1 MANDYPANV
10 KLYKDGQ
17 CKSFSNIMS
26 HTLTDDELPGAD
38 KGRAVNLI
46 DQALANGWWWNR
58 EGKPACEVIVPAAPV
73 EMAWPV
79 VASDLGPVVAEVD
92 TFDPDPVVAVI
103 DVPLDV
109 PETPRKPRSS
119 KR

>member
-1 MANDYPANV
+1 
-10 KLYKDGQ
+10 
-17 CKSFSNIMS
+17 MS

-46 DQALANGWWWNR
+46 DKALANGWWWTR
-58 EGKPACEVIVPAAPV
+58 EGRPDTIYAEVAIAAGAAAV
-73 EMAWPV
+73 EMADAHPEFT
-79 VASDLGPVVAEVD
+79 ADLQRVD

-103 DVPLDV
+103 DVPLDTI
-109 PETPRKPRSS
+109 ETAPIKRPRSS